1 MPFNKWKFKK
11 RWHIHAMDYYSI
23 VKQNKLGSHDN
34 LDNYAEWQHQGRL
47 RGWNQCQ
54 HPVWHCTTF
63 SWNVTIRGT
72 QVKRTRIPWISLLF
86 LTTVYERMIRKI
98 KKANFLNPMLFII
111 SQCRLQKLHELFKK
125 CELYVCMYICIYI
138 CVCIYVYIYI
148 VCIII
153 HTHAYRERSMPWL
166 LSAFVQ
172 GSLEDQRKVEKDYG
186 KDCLD
191 LRGQ

>member
-1 MPFNKWKFKK
+1 
-11 RWHIHAMDYYSI
+11 
-23 VKQNKLGSHDN
+23 
-34 LDNYAEWQHQGRL
+34 
-47 RGWNQCQ
+47 
-54 HPVWHCTTF
+54 
-63 SWNVTIRGT
+63 
-72 QVKRTRIPWISLLF
+72 
-86 LTTVYERMIRKI
+86 
-98 KKANFLNPMLFII
+98 
-111 SQCRLQKLHELFKK
+111 
-125 CELYVCMYICIYI
+125 MYICIYI